1 MELKQT
7 VKVGN
12 KLVGKESPVF
22 IIAEIGI
29 NHNGDVHLAQK
40 MIEEAA
46 KCGVDAVKFQ
56 TICPEASYPLGSE
69 VYRFFKDTLLTEDEY
84 VHLKQVA
91 EANKITMF
99 TTVGDEESLDI
110 VQRLDF
116 PLIKIS
122 SGGMTNIPV
131 LKKVAIWKK
140 PVLISTGMS
149 FLGEVERSVYALLEA
164 GCNEVMLLHCTSNYP
179 AAPGDVNLRAMQLLM
194 SVFGV
199 PTGLSDHTEG
209 TLASAAAVA
218 LGAKLIEKHFT
229 LDKSLAG
236 PDHYFSLVPSEMKQL
251 VQDIRTAEE
260 MLGIMLKKPTASEGE
275 MRASM
280 RRCLVVAK
288 PVRRGEIITGETV
301 TVRRPDPN
309 KGRGLEPIYLEEILG
324 KRFARDLQENDPITL
339 GSFID

>member
-1 MELKQT
+1 MELKQ
-7 VKVGN
+7 VIKVGN
-12 KLVGKESPVF
+12 KLVGGESPAF
-22 IIAEIGI
+22 IIAELGI

-46 KCGVDAVKFQ
+46 RCGVDAVKFQ
-56 TICPEASYPLGSE
+56 TVCPEVSYPVDSE
-69 VYRFFKDTLLTEDEY
+69 AYRFFKDTLLTEEEY
-84 VHLKQVA
+84 IHLKSVA
-91 EANKITMF
+91 QANALIMF
-99 TTVGDEESLDI
+99 TTLGDEKSLGM
-110 VQRLDF
+110 VERLDF
-116 PLIKIS
+116 PLTKIS
-122 SGGMTNIPV
+122 SGGMTNIPL

-140 PVLISTGMS
+140 PVVVSTGMS
-149 FLGEVERSVYALLEA
+149 FLGEVERSVYALMEA
-164 GCNEVMLLHCTSNYP
+164 GCDEVMLLQCTANYP
-179 AAPGDVNLRAMQLLM
+179 TAPGDVNLRAMQMLM

-236 PDHYFSLVPSEMKQL
+236 PDHRFSLVPSEMKRL
-251 VQDIRTAEE
+251 VQDIRTVEA
-260 MLGIMLKKPTASEGE
+260 MLGMPLKKPAVSELE
-275 MRASM
+275 RRVSM
-280 RRCLVVAK
+280 RRCLVAAK
-288 PVRRGEIITGETV
+288 HVTRGEVITNETI
-301 TVRRPDPN
+301 TVRRPDLN